1 MLRTAG
7 ERISMTNR
15 QLLGRAF
22 LGATA
27 LAAASIA
34 APASAQRVDQIIA
47 FGDSLA
53 DDGNFFQIVPSVPPT
68 IAQTYPTGRF
78 TGGTNYID
86 TLSQL
91 LNVPVRNFAIGGALT
106 NNLNTNG
113 AGLPGFT
120 TEWNAFLAGN
130 TLGGVFPAGSTTF
143 DENDLVTISIGGN
156 DARTYQTGNVS
167 LGIPAGTLAG
177 APAAA
182 TASVAAATAGMNALV
197 AAGAPTIS
205 YLALNTAFAPE
216 IAGSPSGQ
224 AIRTAFANSFNAGIQ
239 TTLAGYAANGT
250 IVHYLDA
257 TVVLQE
263 VSANLAAYGLTNA
276 GPCPV
281 AQATQCV
288 SDANFANQFIF
299 YVDGLHP
306 TSRTSAIL
314 AQYVATQLQAPLTL
328 EAPSELGLDTARQF
342 GRTLSSRVDLG
353 SPRDG
358 DVAEGMKVFLVGDS
372 FSHDVKADEGTDK
385 FDIDGVG
392 ITAGIEYGFGTGTV
406 GIAGNYSRPRSKF
419 ISNVARDEADS
430 FQLGGFGGFAIAG
443 AFAQAYLGYGWDN
456 HDLKRAG
463 VVEGMRADPDG
474 DHWLA
479 GAKGGYLFPVGI
491 MRAGPVIALDYAKAK
506 VDGYTETGDPA
517 LTLDV
522 SSVTAKSFTAGIGA
536 ELRGDFGTSGVSVRP
551 YLSAMVEKELS
562 DNDRVVHFAQ
572 TTAPGII
579 NSWSLGDR
587 ADGVYGRISGGGTA
601 AILNN
606 VSLNTMLSTTVGKDD
621 GNDVSASVGLDVGF

>member
-1 MLRTAG
+1 
-7 ERISMTNR
+7 MTNR

-34 APASAQRVDQIIA
+34 TPASAQRVDEIIA

-53 DDGNFFQIVPSVPPT
+53 DDGNLFQILPAVPPQA
-68 IAQTYPTGRF
+68 AQTYPTGRF
-78 TGGTNYID
+78 TGGTNYVD

-91 LNVPVRNFAIGGALT
+91 LDVPVRNFAIGGALT
-106 NNLNTNG
+106 NNTNTNG
-113 AGLPGFT
+113 AGLPGFV

-130 TLGGVFPAGSTTF
+130 TLGGVFPAGGTF

-167 LGIPAGTLAG
+167 LGVSPGTLAG
-177 APAAA
+177 APAAG
-182 TASVAAATAGMNALV
+182 TVSAATAKAGMDALV

-216 IAGSPSGQ
+216 VAGNASAQ
-224 AIRTAFANSFNAGIQ
+224 AIRTAFAGSFNTGIQ
-239 TTLAGYAANGT
+239 SALAGYAANGV

-257 TVVLQE
+257 TVVLQQ

-276 GPCPV
+276 GPCPA

-299 YVDGLHP
+299 YVDALHP

-314 AQYVATQLQAPLTL
+314 AQYVATQLQGPLTL

-372 FSHDVKADEGTDK
+372 LSHDVKADEGTDK

-392 ITAGIEYGFGTGTV
+392 ITAGVEYGFGTGTV
-406 GIAGNYSRPRSKF
+406 GIAGNYSRPRARF
-419 ISNVARDEADS
+419 ITGASRDEADS

-443 AFAQAYLGYGWDN
+443 AFAQGYLGYGWDS
-456 HDLKRAG
+456 HDIKRSG
-463 VVEGMRADPDG
+463 VVEGMRADADG
-474 DHWLA
+474 KHWLA

-491 MRAGPVIALDYAKAK
+491 MRAGPVVALDYAKAK

-536 ELRGDFGTSGVSVRP
+536 EIRGDFDTSGVSVRP
-551 YLSAMVEKELS
+551 YLSAMLEKELS
-562 DNDRVVHFAQ
+562 DNDRVVRFAQ
-572 TTAPGII
+572 TTAPGIV
-579 NSWSLGDR
+579 NSWTLGDR
-587 ADGVYGRISGGGTA
+587 SDGAYGRISGGGTA
-601 AILNN
+601 AILSG

-621 GNDVSASVGLDVGF
+621 GNDVSASVGLNVGF

>member
-1 MLRTAG
+1 
-7 ERISMTNR
+7 MTNR
-15 QLLGRAF
+15 HPLGRAL

-34 APASAQRVDQIIA
+34 APASAQHVDEIIA

-53 DDGNFFQIVPSVPPT
+53 DDGNFFQLVPSVPPT
-68 IAQTYPTGRF
+68 VTQTYPTGRF

-91 LNVPVRNFAIGGALT
+91 LNAPVRNFAIGGALT
-106 NNLNTNG
+106 NNTNTNG

-130 TLGGVFPAGSTTF
+130 TLGGVFPAGKTAF

-156 DARTYQTGNVS
+156 DARTYQTGNAS

-216 IAGSPSGQ
+216 IAASPSGQ
-224 AIRTAFANSFNAGIQ
+224 AIRTAFANTFNAGIQ
-239 TTLAGYAANGT
+239 TTLAGYAANGV

-257 TVVLQE
+257 AVVLQE
-263 VSANLAAYGLTNA
+263 VAANLSAYGFTSA

-281 AQATQCV
+281 AQAAQCV
-288 SDANFANQFIF
+288 TDVNFANQFIF

-306 TSRTSAIL
+306 TSHTSAIL

-342 GRTLSSRVDLG
+342 GRTLNSRVDLG

-358 DVAEGMKVFLVGDS
+358 DVAEGLKVFLVGDS
-372 FSHDVKADEGTDK
+372 FSRDAKPSDSTDE

-392 ITAGIEYGFGTGTV
+392 VTAGVEYGFGTGTV
-406 GIAGNYSRPRSKF
+406 GIAGNYSRPRAKF
-419 ISNVARDEADS
+419 IGNVSRDEADS
-430 FQLGGFGGFAIAG
+430 FQIGGFGGFAIAG
-443 AFAQAYLGYGWDN
+443 GFAQAYLGYGWDD
-456 HDLKRAG
+456 HDIDREG
-463 VVEGMRADPDG
+463 VVQGMRAKTDG

-479 GAKGGYLFPVGI
+479 GAKAGYLFPLGI
-491 MRAGPVIALDYAKAK
+491 MRAGPVIAIDYAKAK

-522 SSVTAKSFTAGIGA
+522 SSVNAKSFTGGIGA
-536 ELRGDFGTSGVSVRP
+536 ELRGDFDTGGVSVRP
-551 YLSAMVEKELS
+551 YLSAMLEKEFS
-562 DNDRVVHFAQ
+562 DNERVVRFAQ
-572 TTAPGII
+572 TTAPGIV
-579 NSWSLGDR
+579 NSWSVGDGS
-587 ADGVYGRISGGGTA
+587 DGVYGRLSAGGSA
-601 AILNN
+601 EILSQ
-606 VSLNTMLSTTVGKDD
+606 VSLNTVLSTSIGRDD
-621 GNDVSASVGLDVGF
+621 GNDVSASVGLNVGF